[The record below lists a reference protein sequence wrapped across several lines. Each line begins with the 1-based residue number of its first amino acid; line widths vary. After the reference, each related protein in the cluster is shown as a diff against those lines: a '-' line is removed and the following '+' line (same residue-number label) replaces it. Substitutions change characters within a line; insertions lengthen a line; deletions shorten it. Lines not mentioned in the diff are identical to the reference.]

1 MSRKFK
7 LGHSSFIRS
16 IVLIVI
22 IGMAIMAF
30 AISAVVLVMSK
41 SVFRE
46 NYADSQ
52 EKVLDRIEKEYYDF
66 HNDLQDVFNAIDSS
80 WAFRLYLTEEEEL
93 DNVDNFQNI
102 YEMEKDLENEKT
114 AAMERL
120 NIMVVG
126 MKGKH
131 YLARTETITVSDE
144 EIFESEAVKAAI
156 AQPEQIHYTYSY
168 GAYTATS
175 KDSNVIIVSKAL
187 CYQNSDEVYAI
198 VLVTLTMEDMRQYF
212 DYFVNEN
219 SNLYIVGQEDIV
231 ISSSEENYIGKM
243 LDDKWYLQAKN
254 SDESRCLVDGKGNYT
269 VMKYEMPYMRC
280 FMYGVLDDNI
290 AMDRLY
296 NIPQLMLV
304 CTIIGAVIIVL
315 CVVAARQVVNP
326 LTKLV
331 KMMSKIREENFDQ
344 YMPVEGTKE
353 VQELAITYNI
363 MLKDIQGYIDEML
376 KMQKKQRRAEIK
388 ALQMQINPHYIYNTL
403 ASIKW
408 LIYRNENEKAIQTID
423 AFISLLRSSISNM
436 DEYISVEQEV
446 ENIKNYIYINQIRY
460 GDAVK
465 VEYYISHN
473 CNDCLLP
480 KLIVQPFIE
489 NAFFHAF
496 PAGRFGI
503 IQIFMNTK
511 GDNLEICIVDDGIGM
526 AQAKLGEVFK
536 KKKEHFS
543 GIGIHNVH
551 DRLKLLYGE
560 DYGVEIDS
568 AEKSGTTV
576 IITLPINKK
585 QENGGRL

>member
-1 MSRKFK
+1 M
-7 LGHSSFIRS
+7 I
-16 IVLIVI
+16 LIVV
-22 IGMAIMAF
+22 IGIAVMAL
-30 AISAVVLVMSK
+30 AISAVVISMSK

-66 HNDLQDVFNAIDSS
+66 HNNLQEVFNAIDSS

-102 YEMEKDLENEKT
+102 YQMEKDLEKEKT
-114 AAMERL
+114 SEMERL

-144 EIFESEAVKAAI
+144 EIFASEAVKVAMK
-156 AQPEQIHYTYSY
+156 QPEMIHYTYSY

-175 KDSNVIIVSKAL
+175 KNSNVIIVSKAL
-187 CYQNSDEVYAI
+187 CYQNSDEVYAV
-198 VLVTLTMEDMRQYF
+198 VLVTLTMEDMRLIF

-219 SNLYIVGQEDIV
+219 SNLYIVGADDTV
-231 ISSSEENYIGKM
+231 VASSKDEYIGKV
-243 LDDKWYLQAKN
+243 LEEKWYEKAKEADKN
-254 SDESRCLVDGKGNYT
+254 RCLVDGKENYT
-269 VMKYEMPYMRC
+269 VLKYEMPYMHT

-296 NIPQLMLV
+296 NIPQIIVV
-304 CTIIGAVIIVL
+304 CAIIGAVIVAIS
-315 CVVAARQVVNP
+315 VVATRQVVNP

-331 KMMSKIREENFDQ
+331 KMMSKIREENFNQ

-353 VQELAITYNI
+353 VQEVATTYNV
-363 MLKDIQGYIDEML
+363 MLKDIQGYIDEMM
-376 KMQKKQRRAEIK
+376 KMQKKQRKAEIK

-403 ASIKW
+403 SSVKW
-408 LIYRNENEKAIQTID
+408 LIYRNENDKAIHTID
-423 AFISLLRSSISNM
+423 AFIGLLRSSISNM
-436 DEYISVEQEV
+436 DEYISIEQEV
-446 ENIKNYIYINQIRY
+446 ENIKNYVYINQIRY
-460 GDAVK
+460 GDAIK
-465 VEYYISHN
+465 VEYYVSHN
-473 CNDCLLP
+473 CNLCMLP

-496 PAGRFGI
+496 PAGKSGI
-503 IQIFMNTK
+503 IQIFMNTR
-511 GDNLEICIVDDGIGM
+511 GENLEIKIVDDGIGIARSKM
-526 AQAKLGEVFK
+526 GDVFK

-543 GIGIHNVH
+543 GIGIHNVQ

-560 DYGVEIDS
+560 SYGVEIES
-568 AEKSGTTV
+568 VESRGTTV
-576 IITLPINKK
+576 TITLPINKK
-585 QENGGRL
+585 EENGGGL